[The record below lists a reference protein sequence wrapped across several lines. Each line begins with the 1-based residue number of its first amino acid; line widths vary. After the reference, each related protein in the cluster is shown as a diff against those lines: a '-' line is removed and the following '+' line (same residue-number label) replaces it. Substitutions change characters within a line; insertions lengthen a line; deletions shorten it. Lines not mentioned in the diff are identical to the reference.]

1 MTAAKK
7 IKMNFLLAWKLVNWY
22 LVEGE
27 KMWWEI
33 GRGSTNGGWGVLVG
47 ENENEQIFLASA
59 ELLLIPCPNEKNPVI
74 WSQFGPKLQNLKSD
88 ESLQSA
94 RGFFLI

>member
-33 GRGSTNGGWGVLVG
+33 GGGSTNGG
-47 ENENEQIFLASA
+47 
-59 ELLLIPCPNEKNPVI
+59 
-74 WSQFGPKLQNLKSD
+74 
-88 ESLQSA
+88 
-94 RGFFLI
+94 

>member
-27 KMWWEI
+27 KCG
-33 GRGSTNGGWGVLVG
+33 GR
-47 ENENEQIFLASA
+47 
-59 ELLLIPCPNEKNPVI
+59 
-74 WSQFGPKLQNLKSD
+74 
-88 ESLQSA
+88 
-94 RGFFLI
+94 